1 MKEPMA
7 AVRSLAERKV
17 PSLSRAR
24 AIPEPQAPRD
34 APLEGVV
41 LDAANARKRARD
53 EAFRASPDGAMMR
66 AIMANK
72 NRRLSLRV
80 GRLRGRRIRAR
91 SAAMVAACRP

>member
-1 MKEPMA
+1 
-7 AVRSLAERKV
+7 
-17 PSLSRAR
+17 
-24 AIPEPQAPRD
+24 
-34 APLEGVV
+34 
-41 LDAANARKRARD
+41 
-53 EAFRASPDGAMMR
+53 MR